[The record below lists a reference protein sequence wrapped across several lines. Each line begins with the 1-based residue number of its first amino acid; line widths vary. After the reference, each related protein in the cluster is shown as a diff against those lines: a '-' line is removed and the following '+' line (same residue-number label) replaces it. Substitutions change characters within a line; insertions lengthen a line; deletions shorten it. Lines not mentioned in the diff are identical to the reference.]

1 MTFKLD
7 YRYIGAPAIEAVF
20 PAPAATALYA
30 TPVPGGL
37 IVEAEDPVWGPGEF
51 IFARANG
58 TIRMYGLCVLTEV
71 WDATNK
77 VYTYNMTE
85 CPTTAL
91 LGRSVY
97 VAMGTGAGVASAVNA
112 FTVGQYGYFMTTGR
126 TPVNSNASVAAA
138 VTFGHN
144 AAGQA
149 TANAVSVQVVNATTV
164 TAATQTVLS
173 ATTGFGATG
182 DFRIG
187 LASTAGF
194 FVGGYVSGTGVGAS
208 AIITA
213 VDQLNSVITVS
224 VANSAQVSG
233 NVTITY
239 NNATIFYNVVSL
251 NRAFAQGAIT

>member
-1 MTFKLD
+1 MTYKLD
-7 YRYIGAPAIEAVF
+7 YRYIGAPAIEAVV
-20 PAPAATALYA
+20 
-30 TPVPGGL
+30 PVPATLAALPIPPGL

-58 TIRMYGLCVLTEV
+58 TIRLYGLCVLTEV

-77 VYTYNMTE
+77 VFTYNMTE
-85 CPTTAL
+85 APTTTL
-91 LGRSVY
+91 LARSLY
-97 VAMGTGAGVASAVNA
+97 IAIGTGAGVASSVNA

-126 TPVNSNASVAAA
+126 SPVNSSSSIAAA
-138 VTFGHN
+138 TTFGHN

-164 TAATQTVLS
+164 TPATQTVV
-173 ATTGFGATG
+173 AAATGFGAAG

-208 AIITA
+208 AIITN

-224 VANSAQVSG
+224 VANSAQVTG

>member
-1 MTFKLD
+1 MAYKLD
-7 YRYIGAPAIEAVF
+7 YRYVGAPPLEAVF
-20 PAPAATALYA
+20 PAPAATSLYA

-58 TIRMYGLCVLTEV
+58 TIRMYGLCILTEV

-85 CPTTAL
+85 APTTTL
-91 LGRSVY
+91 LARSLY
-97 VAMGTGAGVASAVNA
+97 VAIGTGAGVASAVNA
-112 FTVGQYGYFMTTGR
+112 FTVGQYGWFMTSGR
-126 TPVNSNASVAAA
+126 TPANSNATVAAA
-138 VTFGHN
+138 VTIGHN
-144 AAGQA
+144 ATGQV
-149 TANAVSVQVVNATTV
+149 TANAAGAQIVNATSV
-164 TAATQTVLS
+164 TPATQTVVS
-173 ATTGFGATG
+173 ASTSYGASG

-187 LASTAGF
+187 VLSTAGF

-213 VDQLNSVITVS
+213 VDQVNSVLTVS
-224 VANSAQVSG
+224 VANSAQVTG

-239 NNATIFYNVVSL
+239 NNATIFYNVVSF

>member
-7 YRYIGAPAIEAVF
+7 YRYIGAPAVEAVV
-20 PAPAATALYA
+20 
-30 TPVPGGL
+30 PVPATLAALPIPPGL

-58 TIRMYGLCVLTEV
+58 TIRLYGLCVLTEV
-71 WDATNK
+71 WDSTNK

-85 CPTTAL
+85 CPTTTL
-91 LGRSVY
+91 LARSVY
-97 VAMGTGAGVASAVNA
+97 VAMGTGAGVASSVNA

-126 TPVNSNASVAAA
+126 TPTNGSATIAAA
-138 VTFGHN
+138 TTFGHN
-144 AAGQA
+144 AAGQV

-164 TAATQTVLS
+164 TPATQTVVAAQTS
-173 ATTGFGATG
+173 FGASG

-187 LASTAGF
+187 LAQTAGF

-213 VDQLNSVITVS
+213 VDQLNGVITVS
-224 VANSAQVSG
+224 VANSAQVTG